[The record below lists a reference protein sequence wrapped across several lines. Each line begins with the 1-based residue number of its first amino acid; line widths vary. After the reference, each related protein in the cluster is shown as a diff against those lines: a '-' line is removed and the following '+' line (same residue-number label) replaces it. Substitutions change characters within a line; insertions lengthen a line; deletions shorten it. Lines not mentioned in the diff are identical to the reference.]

1 MITAT
6 AHRAKCWLGTEISSM
21 KRQYSFPVASAVS
34 GAHAHHL
41 RGSLMKANSIR
52 RLVQPDE
59 ALRQL
64 FECLIL
70 SFNYVEVH
78 QKFQIISDYPEK
90 KSTSDRA
97 FATFI
102 FGGVTDFVRMSGDLT
117 KFSRFTFAYQA
128 VDDEA
133 PIVIQSVRPR
143 KNGTAALLN
152 FGVGQVFAA
161 EIRRSRRFGVCARCS
176 SAAGWKFL
184 YIPGC
189 RLRGGVRILRP
200 ICWYQHGNQRAHK
213 P

>member
-1 MITAT
+1 M
-6 AHRAKCWLGTEISSM
+6 M
-21 KRQYSFPVASAVS
+21 
-34 GAHAHHL
+34 
-41 RGSLMKANSIR
+41 ANSIR
-52 RLVQPDE
+52 RLVRPDE

-70 SFNYVEVH
+70 SFNYVEAH

-143 KNGTAALLN
+143 KNGDSSAIEFWCGPN
-152 FGVGQVFAA
+152 FGGLKFAYGDVSAFVRDAQAQQVGSSFIYRDVASGEEFAF
-161 EIRRSRRFGVCARCS
+161 SDPF
-176 SAAGWKFL
+176 AGISMGTNGHISL
-184 YIPGC
+184 D
-189 RLRGGVRILRP
+189 
-200 ICWYQHGNQRAHK
+200 
-213 P
+213 